1 MKFTKLMFAVATLG
15 LGVASA
21 ASSYSV
27 KFYDSV
33 WVGGTELKAGD
44 YKVEVQ
50 GDKAVFKTGKSV
62 IEVPAALA
70 ASDKKYEFTSLVSV
84 DKKLHEIDLGGT
96 KSKIVFSSDVQSASG
111 SK

>member
-27 KFYDSV
+27 KFYNDM

-44 YKVEVQ
+44 YKVELQ
-50 GDKAVFKTGKSV
+50 GDKAVFKTGKNV

-70 ASDKKYEFTSLVSV
+70 ASDKKYDFTSLVSV

-96 KSKIVFSSDVQSASG
+96 KSKIVFNSDVQSASG